1 MEQNLTRTARA
12 SQAERVILSAM
23 GSLPGWVGPTVALSL
38 VVIAL
43 SFLAI
48 GLAVV
53 YSGLA
58 VTRSLAKVSERL
70 ETLRK
75 EFERVLESVR
85 RVTESASEEAQ
96 HYLATSRSIRH
107 DLERGV
113 RRVKARLAEL
123 DALYEVVHE
132 EVEETALDVAARV
145 RAVRQGASVVGR
157 LRRWMVKGRR

>member
-1 MEQNLTRTARA
+1 
-12 SQAERVILSAM
+12 M
-23 GSLPGWVGPTVALSL
+23 GSLPGWVGPTAALSL

-48 GLAVV
+48 GFTVV
-53 YSGLA
+53 FAGLA
-58 VTRSLAKVSERL
+58 VRRSLKKVSDRL
-70 ETLRK
+70 ETLRH
-75 EFERVLESVR
+75 EFERVLDSVR
-85 RVTESASEEAQ
+85 KVTESATDEAR
-96 HYLATSRSIRH
+96 HYLSTSRSVRQ
-107 DLERGV
+107 DLERGI

-123 DALYEVVHE
+123 DALYEVVHD